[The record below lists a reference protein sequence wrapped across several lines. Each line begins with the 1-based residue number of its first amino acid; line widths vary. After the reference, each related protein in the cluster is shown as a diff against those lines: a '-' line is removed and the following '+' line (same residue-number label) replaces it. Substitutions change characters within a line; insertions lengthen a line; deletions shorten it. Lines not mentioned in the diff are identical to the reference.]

1 MPDLSLDSP
10 EFNSSQIW
18 KGTES
23 MPEKN
28 AAVGTNSAIAVYD
41 THEQAEK
48 AVKELQK
55 AGFDMKKL
63 SIVGKGYHTED
74 QVIGYYNAGD
84 RMKHWGKYG
93 AFWGAIWGL
102 LLGAAFFVIPGVGP
116 VLMAGPLVAALEGA
130 VAVGGLSVIGAAL
143 CSIGIP
149 KNSVV
154 RYETAIK
161 ASKFVV
167 AAHGTGDEVKKARDI
182 LATVGAGDVE
192 MFSKQQVEEPIH
204 A

>member
-1 MPDLSLDSP
+1 MTDTKDRDS
-10 EFNSSQIW
+10 
-18 KGTES
+18 
-23 MPEKN
+23 
-28 AAVGTNSAIAVYD
+28 AVAVFD
-41 THEQAEK
+41 THDQAEN

-63 SIVGKGYHTED
+63 SIVGKGYETED

-102 LLGAAFFVIPGVGP
+102 LFGAAFFVIPGVGP

-130 VAVGGLSVIGAAL
+130 VAVGGLSVIGAGL
-143 CSIGIP
+143 YSIGIP

-154 RYETAIK
+154 RYESALK
-161 ASKFVV
+161 ASKFIV
-167 AAHGTGDEVKKARDI
+167 AAHGTGEEVKKARDI
-182 LATVGAGDVE
+182 LATTGSEDVATY
-192 MFSKQQVEEPIH
+192 SKGQFEEPVT
-204 A
+204 ARV